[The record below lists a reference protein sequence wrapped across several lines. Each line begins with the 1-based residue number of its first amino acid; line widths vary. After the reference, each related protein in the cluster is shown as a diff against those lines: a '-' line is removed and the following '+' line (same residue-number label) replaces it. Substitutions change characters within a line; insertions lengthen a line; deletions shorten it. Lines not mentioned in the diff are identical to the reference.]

1 MIRNLLATTA
11 IATLVATG
19 AFAQTTAPA
28 TETAPAAQPAA
39 PSDAMPA
46 DQAQVE
52 RADGMLAS
60 NLIGET
66 VYNGAGDD
74 AENIGEV
81 KDIVMSNDG
90 NAEAVVIGVGGFL
103 GLGEKNVSVE
113 YDKIEWAERD
123 GDRWIVISGASKDD
137 LKALPDFD
145 RSAYDPAPAMASDA
159 TAPAANDSTAMAPAG
174 GAATIAP
181 ATNDTAAAPAET
193 DATTNTAANNTTVA
207 PADGDAASTDTAAA
221 PAGSSTTGNNAN
233 SDTAAA
239 PATGDAATTDTA
251 AAPAANDNASTDTTQ
266 TAAIDKST
274 LKQTASADIRAEE
287 LVGTTVYGAND
298 EDVGEIGDVILSQDG
313 KVDSVIVDVGGFLGL
328 GEKEV
333 AVGLDNISFMTDADG
348 NNYLYTNFTKEQLE
362 SQAEYDETTWAEQRD
377 QQRMTIQQ

>member
-19 AFAQTTAPA
+19 AFAQDTTAPA
-28 TETAPAAQPAA
+28 TTTAPAADPAA
-39 PSDAMPA
+39 PSEAMPA

-66 VYNGAGDD
+66 VYNGSGDD

-81 KDIVMSNDG
+81 KDIVMTDDG

-103 GLGEKNVSVE
+103 GIGEKNVSVE
-113 YDKIEWAERD
+113 YDKVEWAERD
-123 GDRWIVISGASKDD
+123 GDRWIVIAGTTKED
-137 LKALPDFD
+137 LEALPDFD
-145 RSAYDPAPAMASDA
+145 RSAYDPAPAMASDV

-174 GAATIAP
+174 GAATTAP

-239 PATGDAATTDTA
+239 PA
-251 AAPAANDNASTDTTQ
+251 ANDNASTDTTQ
-266 TAAIDKST
+266 TGAIDKST
-274 LKQTASADIRAEE
+274 LTETASTDIRAEE

-313 KVDSVIVDVGGFLGL
+313 KVDSVIVDVGGFLGM

-362 SQAEYDETTWAEQRD
+362 AQTAYDESTWAEQRD
-377 QQRMTIQQ
+377 QQRMMIQ

>member
-28 TETAPAAQPAA
+28 TETAPAAAPAA
-39 PSDAMPA
+39 PSEAMPA

-66 VYNGAGDD
+66 VYNGAGDE

-103 GLGEKNVSVE
+103 GIGEKNVSVE
-113 YDKIEWAERD
+113 YDKVEWAERD
-123 GDRWIVISGASKDD
+123 GDRWIIISGATKED
-137 LKALPDFD
+137 LEALPDFD
-145 RSAYDPAPAMASDA
+145 RAAYEPAPAMASDA

-174 GAATIAP
+174 GAATTAP
-181 ATNDTAAAPAET
+181 ATNDTAAAPADT

-274 LKQTASADIRAEE
+274 LTETASADIRAEE

-298 EDVGEIGDVILSQDG
+298 EDGGEIGDVILSQDG
-313 KVDSVIVDVGGFLGL
+313 KVDSVIVDVGGFLGM

-362 SQAEYDETTWAEQRD
+362 SQAEYDESTWAEQRD
-377 QQRMTIQQ
+377 QQRMTIEQ